1 MKHESVY
8 KNILNFYSV
17 YAISPTQDYPEIV
30 TISNW
35 LLSKFY
41 EASVRISQ
49 EDRTHSDTK

>member
-8 KNILNFYSV
+8 KNTLNFYPV
-17 YAISPTQDYPEIV
+17 YAISPTQDYSEIM

-35 LLSKFY
+35 LLSEFY

-49 EDRTHSDTK
+49 EDRAHGDTK